1 MPACSP
7 NEGNWEQQHCVLD
20 HFLNKRN
27 QENVF
32 VFFYYYFSRLSEGKG
47 NNMWVQSA
55 IFLWKAIGLYQEFPG
70 GSVVRTR
77 YFHCHWEG
85 FAYTHTDTHTH
96 THTHTQRL
104 TFLSFSKLCSS
115 ATLYRFIYCSPFVL
129 GFPDALWRNY
139 LCSFPLL
146 AHVLFFRSHSWLIS
160 GGVSVLKQFWLRP
173 GVAFILLKKAFKILS
188 SVLLILQNC

>member
-1 MPACSP
+1 M
-7 NEGNWEQQHCVLD
+7 
-20 HFLNKRN
+20 
-27 QENVF
+27 
-32 VFFYYYFSRLSEGKG
+32 FFYYYFSRLSEGKG